1 MAASQTGLRLSGPDS
16 FIVGS
21 LRAPTRDSGRLDLD
35 LGLHGPSLFLP
46 FCYICLQSGNIKILK
61 HLESTYFSYI
71 FFFMQSPLGLTKC
84 PIHVAVD

>member
-71 FFFMQSPLGLTKC
+71 FFCMQSPLGLTKC